1 MRELASLREGWDE
14 VEAIEARLLRAMSVQ
29 ESLAQWLHLQQAFEY
44 QLQQTA
50 ELFAPER
57 RQALAE
63 LQDRLRKLAE
73 WQRKHGKSVSFNP
86 GAAAASG

>member
-1 MRELASLREGWDE
+1 MRELVSLREGWDE
-14 VEAIEARLLRAMSVQ
+14 IEAIEAQLSRAISVQ
-29 ESLAQWLHLQQAFEY
+29 ESLAQWLSLQQAFEH

-50 ELFAPER
+50 ELFTPAR

-63 LQDRLRKLAE
+63 LQDRLHKLAE
-73 WQRKHGKSVSFNP
+73 WQRKHGEPLSLDS